1 MPRPAQPTPG
11 SGPPD
16 SVHRQS
22 PKPVAADVVQ
32 VDVLAFFAKRVEH
45 GLLGQ
50 PAQAAAASNRPSDR
64 SRRPSPCVPISA
76 SAATVFCV
84 VVDLPIPPLP

>member
-16 SVHRQS
+16 SVQSVSPNPSRQMSSRSTSS
-22 PKPVAADVVQ
+22 PSSRSVSSTVFWASPPNSS
-32 VDVLAFFAKRVEH
+32 RVESA
-45 GLLGQ
+45 LGSH
-50 PAQAAAASNRPSDR
+50 PTTMTFL
-64 SRRPSPCVPISA
+64 PISA
-76 SAATVFCV
+76 SAATVFWV